1 MKVNKQQYAY
11 FLHGTHEESE
21 ETISN
26 FFNEGL
32 ISYRGN
38 DMYST
43 MAPITSMDFQHDN
56 LEGIIKSYGAN
67 HGFESV
73 FLIKIPIEYTA
84 TLVHTN
90 HGNTM
95 DFPIPL
101 WIPTSEK
108 DYHGHKIS
116 IFCPHLIQGVYNV
129 EKGFITNPNYCPVYN
144 PNGMQYDERQIT
156 NLKTEGRFEWAEF
169 ASARSKDNI
178 IPDYLKEYDENKKT
192 FNSLMESYKKSF
204 EQKGVK
210 IATPQNYIGGIH
222 K

>member
-1 MKVNKQQYAY
+1 MNKQQYAY
-11 FLHGTHEESE
+11 FLHGTHEQSE
-21 ETISN
+21 ESISS
-26 FFNEGL
+26 FFNDGL

-43 MAPITSMDFQHDN
+43 MAPITNTDFQNDN
-56 LEGIIKSYGAN
+56 LEGIIKNYGVN
-67 HGFESV
+67 HGYESV

-84 TLVHTN
+84 TLVHVN

-101 WIPTSEK
+101 WKPTSEK
-108 DYHGHKIS
+108 DYYGRKIS

-156 NLKTEGRFEWAEF
+156 ELKNNGRFEWAKFCSE
-169 ASARSKDNI
+169 RSKDNI
-178 IPDYLKEYDENKKT
+178 TPDYLKEFDEEKNT
-192 FNSLMESYKKSF
+192 FNALMESYKKKF

-210 IATPQNYIGGIH
+210 ITTPQNYISGIH